1 MKKVTYTE
9 EVIEIIE
16 TLPAEYQSE
25 VFKLINSYVLR
36 GCIPTGASPVA
47 EAMFMSLKRIF
58 DKQVRREKE
67 EENFKLTYES
77 IVTKKI

>member
-25 VFKLINSYVLR
+25 VFMLINSYVLR
-36 GCIPTGASPVA
+36 RCIPRCRSD
-47 EAMFMSLKRIF
+47 MFMSLKRIF
-58 DKQVRREKE
+58 DKQVRCEKE